1 MRSHRRRPGVRGSL
15 VQRGWRA
22 SSAWACVGDLAPPRP
37 GRAEGRGRPRSL
49 RMTLSSEVVSE
60 GTERAPL
67 SQPSV
72 LSPVPGAYRSEG
84 WETLPE
90 LSPDPPAASGPDGSA
105 ATRSAAVEQLGRG
118 LPPLPF
124 CAGSPRQS
132 LGRTAVAAPGQDRRP
147 APQDA
152 QTGPLAAHHGHPQG
166 VRLGHCVGTRAP
178 LGNGFPQPHRRHLMP
193 MVKGRCCNASSPNK
207 PGVPSRP
214 TG

>member
-1 MRSHRRRPGVRGSL
+1 
-15 VQRGWRA
+15 
-22 SSAWACVGDLAPPRP
+22 
-37 GRAEGRGRPRSL
+37 
-49 RMTLSSEVVSE
+49 MTLSSEVVSE

-132 LGRTAVAAPGQDRRP
+132 LGRTAVAPLSQARHPRPEAALRPLIVDIARSAVGP
-147 APQDA
+147 AP
-152 QTGPLAAHHGHPQG
+152 PNSHFFWR
-166 VRLGHCVGTRAP
+166 RL
-178 LGNGFPQPHRRHLMP
+178 PQPREDATCSD
-193 MVKGRCCNASSPNK
+193 GR
-207 PGVPSRP
+207 GGRL
-214 TG
+214 